1 MESGTAMYMTELRT
15 MFHAGVRPISSP
27 SPPFTHPEPLNDDD
41 EGMSG
46 ANGPIVASIGETTPS
61 NDAALV
67 ASDVRRELPAGVAK
81 PPPSPPPP
89 SASVASPSDPPKM
102 EEEISEAR
110 PFIGCFAPPPPQC
123 SHPGWVGDGFPHE
136 NTRAAPRWAR
146 APYVEWQRACAV
158 QPGG

>member
-27 SPPFTHPEPLNDDD
+27 SPPFTREPLNDDD
-41 EGMSG
+41 GMSG

-81 PPPSPPPP
+81 PLVSTPPP

-110 PFIGCFAPPPPQC
+110 PFIGFRAAAAQQC
-123 SHPGWVGDGFPHE
+123 SHPGWVDGFPHE
-136 NTRAAPRWAR
+136 NTRAR
-146 APYVEWQRACAV
+146 AVGAGTLR
-158 QPGG
+158 